1 MIAGTIV
8 TIISIPVYAIL
19 FRSIGAAGLAIASD
33 IGILIQT
40 LTLAIL
46 LHRRG
51 MVSFRGLEYVELLRS
66 LLAAVVGYIALLA
79 MRHFMP
85 QSTSRLYELAL
96 LALAGAVWIGVSA
109 LVLKLSGSALP
120 DQLLSRFAKANR

>member
-1 MIAGTIV
+1 MRRKTQVIVCAEIQYFSTI
-8 TIISIPVYAIL
+8 YND
-19 FRSIGAAGLAIASD
+19 F
-33 IGILIQT
+33 
-40 LTLAIL
+40 
-46 LHRRG
+46 
-51 MVSFRGLEYVELLRS
+51 RS
-66 LLAAVVGYIALLA
+66 LLAAVVGYAALLV

-96 LALAGAVWIGVSA
+96 LALAGGVWIGVSA